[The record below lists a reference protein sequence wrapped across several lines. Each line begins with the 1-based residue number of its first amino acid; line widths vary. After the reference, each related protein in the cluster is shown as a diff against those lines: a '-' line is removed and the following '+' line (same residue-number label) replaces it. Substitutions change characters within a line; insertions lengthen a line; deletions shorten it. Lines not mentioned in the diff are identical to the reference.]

1 MKKNS
6 WFASTLQR
14 NILLCIAKCYVIL
27 LPVENAVSVINKK
40 KKKKELENVL
50 TQCQIQTHQKQL
62 HFLIDISTIAITRRK
77 KNKTWITVKSN

>member
-40 KKKKELENVL
+40 KKKKGTGKCSN
-50 TQCQIQTHQKQL
+50 TMSDSDTPK
-62 HFLIDISTIAITRRK
+62 AITFFDRY
-77 KNKTWITVKSN
+77 